1 MGHGGHPQG
10 EAVRWVCDV
19 GFVCQVYV
27 MPQGVI
33 IKKYTEISYALD
45 SSLNPFVLT
54 GIDTPFLRIALYES
68 LPVLSSFER

>member
-1 MGHGGHPQG
+1 MADTRKGSPYGGI
-10 EAVRWVCDV
+10 CDV

-27 MPQGVI
+27 IPQGVI